1 MNANIITIV
10 GRLAAKPQLKGY
22 KKADG
27 AAGFRAFMRVAV
39 TRLGDLGKARA
50 DRRTNFIP
58 VVCWGALAQRVGQFL
73 DTGTEVT
80 VVGELIAESQKQ
92 DDGTYKEY
100 IHIQANS
107 VQFGRRSMKNASPA
121 DVSAQMAALQA
132 RVESLAAG
140 HGAPEA
146 APAETPAET
155 PADAPAP
162 TEGGNPFETGD
173 AASA

>member
-132 RVESLAAG
+132 RVDALAAG
-140 HGAPEA
+140 GGSESAPT
-146 APAETPAET
+146 TPAGT